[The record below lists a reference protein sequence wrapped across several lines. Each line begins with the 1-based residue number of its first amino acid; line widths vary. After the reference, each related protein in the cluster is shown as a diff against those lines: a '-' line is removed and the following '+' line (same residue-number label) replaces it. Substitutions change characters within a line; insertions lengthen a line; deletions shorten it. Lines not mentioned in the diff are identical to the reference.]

1 MTRDNLLKRNLN
13 KSIDLFFFSEP
24 ESVQLLLGVFLVA
37 RLVWKQISCLFSMQ
51 IGVLVESVTSLWV
64 AGKILDALNTAVAA
78 VLRALWNHRN
88 AMIFN
93 KKKIINFLQVIYRAT
108 SWIRK
113 WGRA

>member
-24 ESVQLLLGVFLVA
+24 ESVQHLLCDCLVA

-78 VLRALWNHRN
+78 VLRALWKHRN

-93 KKKIINFLQVIYRAT
+93 
-108 SWIRK
+108 
-113 WGRA
+113 